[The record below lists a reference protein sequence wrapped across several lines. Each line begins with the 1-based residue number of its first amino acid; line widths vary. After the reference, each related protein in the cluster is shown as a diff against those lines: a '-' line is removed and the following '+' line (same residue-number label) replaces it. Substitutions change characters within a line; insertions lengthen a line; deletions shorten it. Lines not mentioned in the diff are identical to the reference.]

1 MATASTSL
9 AAFDDRPFFEKA
21 LRYGVEHE
29 IIAPARVQNIQD
41 DFAKGIVQIANH
53 FGTAHLRPE
62 LELALLRMINLI
74 SLYLED
80 VSGGDLPT
88 AAASLRD
95 KTLLSHS
102 KGGSD
107 MLKRLHAMPETTVLY
122 GETVSPESQR
132 AYLDEKTLS
141 AAFSL
146 AEYRAEYDI
155 RRQNQSLIDFSFWL
169 ARKMGVSR
177 HEMEDADSLIRS
189 AMLVLFV
196 EKAELKIPTR
206 TGFVH
211 LVKAARAT
219 KAAKAKPDKTRL
231 DAFLKNEP
239 SDYQALA
246 RRAMDRFIENDLP
259 IIRAP
264 GSTADKLLHGDHLQ
278 SYFVGESMDEDV
290 REYDRLVAKEWD
302 RVTRGEADDPAVLAT
317 VFLFVA
323 TGLPAKAS
331 MLLKEAKEVIRIFRA
346 SGFDSRAV
354 TDFIANHAP
363 QASREDLQKFWI
375 DDLKSEA
382 EEHLADLDP
391 NWPDAYM
398 ERATEYLRASCVAKW
413 KGKSR

>member
-21 LRYGVEHE
+21 LRYGVEQE
-29 IIAPARVQNIQD
+29 IIAPTRVQNIQD
-41 DFAKGIVQIANH
+41 DFAKGIVQIANY

-80 VSGGDLPT
+80 MSGGDLPT

-155 RRQNQSLIDFSFWL
+155 RQGHQKLIDFAFWL

-177 HEMEDADSLIRS
+177 HDIEDADSLIRS

-206 TGFVH
+206 SGFVH
-211 LVKAARAT
+211 LVKAAKGT
-219 KAAKAKPDKTRL
+219 KAKLDEKRL
-231 DAFLKNEP
+231 EAFLKKEP
-239 SDYQALA
+239 SDFQTLA
-246 RRAMDRFIENDLP
+246 RCAMDRFVEKDLP
-259 IIRAP
+259 LIRAP
-264 GSTADKLLHGDHLQ
+264 GSSADKLLHGDYIQ
-278 SYFVGESMDEDV
+278 SYFVGESLDEDV

-302 RVTRGEADDPAVLAT
+302 RVTRGEADDPAVVAT

-331 MLLKEAKEVIRIFRA
+331 MLLKEAKALIRIFRT

-354 TDFIANHAP
+354 IEFIANHAP
-363 QASREDLQKFWI
+363 QSTREDLQKFWG

-382 EEHLADLDP
+382 EEHLADQDP

-398 ERATEYLRASCVAKW
+398 ERATEYLRTTCVASW